1 MKQQVLTS
9 KQQPTSSA
17 RIRMALL
24 LGALAAFAPLSID
37 MYLPALP
44 ELANYFGASASMAQ
58 LSLTAC
64 LLGIAVGQ
72 LIIGPLSDIY
82 GRKKPLMIGLIV
94 YVIASVLCIVAPS
107 IETFVLLRLV
117 QGLGGAAGIVLSRA
131 IVRDMYD
138 GPEMTKFFALLML
151 VNGVAPIAAP
161 IAGGQVLQWT
171 SWRGVFLVL
180 GAIGVVMLL
189 ASWLG
194 LRETLQEQ
202 NRLKGGLQSTLRTFG
217 TLIRDRVF
225 MGYALSQGFVTA
237 AMFAYISGS
246 PFVLQEI
253 FGVSPQMFSVCFAI
267 NGVGIIIASQT
278 AGRLAGKVSETKLLI
293 VGLSMASIGGVAL
306 LLVILADLGLIAVLI
321 PLFFVVSS
329 VGVIQTA
336 SFTLAMQS
344 QGKAAGSASAL
355 IGLLSFVIGA
365 IAAPMVG
372 LGGSHTALPM
382 GIVIAA
388 SSIIAVLF
396 YVFMA
401 RRGSVR

>member
-1 MKQQVLTS
+1 MKQQVLIS

-180 GAIGVVMLL
+180 GAIGVVMLF

-401 RRGSVR
+401 RRGSVH

>member
-1 MKQQVLTS
+1 
-9 KQQPTSSA
+9 
-17 RIRMALL
+17 
-24 LGALAAFAPLSID
+24 
-37 MYLPALP
+37 
-44 ELANYFGASASMAQ
+44 
-58 LSLTAC
+58 
-64 LLGIAVGQ
+64 
-72 LIIGPLSDIY
+72 
-82 GRKKPLMIGLIV
+82 MIGLIV

-180 GAIGVVMLL
+180 GAIGVVMLF

-401 RRGSVR
+401 RRGSVH

>member
-1 MKQQVLTS
+1 MKQQVLAS
-9 KQQPTSSA
+9 QQKPASSA
-17 RIRMALL
+17 RIGMALL
-24 LGALAAFAPLSID
+24 LGALTAFAPLSID

-44 ELANYFGASASMAQ
+44 ELANYFGASTSMAQ

-72 LIIGPLSDIY
+72 LIIGPLSDVF
-82 GRKKPLMIGLIV
+82 GRKKPLIIGLIV

-131 IVRDMYD
+131 IVRDMYE

-161 IAGGQVLQWT
+161 IAGGQLLQWT

-180 GAIGVVMLL
+180 GAIGLVMLL

-253 FGVSPQMFSVCFAI
+253 FGVSPQMFSLCFAI
-267 NGVGIIIASQT
+267 NGLGIIIASQT

-293 VGLSMASIGGVAL
+293 VGLSMASIGGAAL

-382 GIVIAA
+382 GLVIAA
-388 SSIIAVLF
+388 SSILAVLF

-401 RRGSVR
+401 RRGNAS

>member
-1 MKQQVLTS
+1 MKQQVLAS
-9 KQQPTSSA
+9 QQKPASSA
-17 RIRMALL
+17 RIGMALL
-24 LGALAAFAPLSID
+24 LGALTAFAPLSID

-44 ELANYFGASASMAQ
+44 ELANYFGASTSMAQ

-72 LIIGPLSDIY
+72 LIIGPLSDVY
-82 GRKKPLMIGLIV
+82 GRKKPLIIGLIV

-131 IVRDMYD
+131 IVRDMYE

-161 IAGGQVLQWT
+161 IAGGQLLQWT

-180 GAIGVVMLL
+180 GAIGLVMLL

-253 FGVSPQMFSVCFAI
+253 FGVSPQMFSLCFAI
-267 NGVGIIIASQT
+267 NGLGIIIASQT

-382 GIVIAA
+382 GLVIAA
-388 SSIIAVLF
+388 SSILAVLF

-401 RRGSVR
+401 RRGTAS